1 MANDLDRLSRKM
13 RQTAI
18 QIETGATAMTRKV
31 ALVIDQTLVI
41 ATPVDT
47 GRARSNWVVE
57 VGKQPTRDTREPYS
71 PGDHGSTGAA
81 NASAAIAQGQRAVM
95 AYNREDEYIF
105 ITNNLHYIKDLNE
118 GKSPQAP
125 PGFVQTAI
133 ARGVSVARGFTILR
147 SSS

>member
-18 QIETGATAMTRKV
+18 QIETGATVMTRKV
-31 ALVIDQTLVI
+31 ALAIDQTLVI

-57 VGKQPTRDTREPYS
+57 VGTQPTRDTREPYS
-71 PGDHGSTGAA
+71 PGDRGNTGAA
-81 NASAAIAQGQRAVM
+81 NAAAAIAQGQQAVM
-95 AYNREDEYIF
+95 SYNREDEYIF
-105 ITNNLHYIKDLNE
+105 ITNNLNYIKDLNE

-133 ARGVSVARGFTILR
+133 ARGVSVARGYNILR

>member
-13 RQTAI
+13 RQTAV
-18 QIETGATAMTRKV
+18 QVETGATILTRKV
-31 ALVIDQTLVI
+31 ALAIDQTLVI

-47 GRARSNWVVE
+47 GRARSNWVVD
-57 VGKQPTRDTREPYS
+57 VGKVPTGGTIEPYS
-71 PGDHGSTGAA
+71 PGERGSTGPA
-81 NASAAIAQGQRAVM
+81 NAAAAIAQGQRAVM

-105 ITNNLHYIKDLNE
+105 ISNNLHYIKDLNE

-133 ARGVSVARGFTILR
+133 ARGVSVARGATILR